1 MDHVVDVVFFN
12 ETFIVLIVSD
22 VKLLI
27 FAWKVKLL
35 VGQISGDD
43 IVTTELFA
51 ESSH

>member
-12 ETFIVLIVSD
+12 ETFIILIVRD
-22 VKLLI
+22 VKFFV

-51 ESSH
+51 KSSH

>member
-12 ETFIVLIVSD
+12 ETFIILIVCD
-22 VKLLI
+22 VKLFI

>member
-12 ETFIVLIVSD
+12 ETFIVLIVSE

-27 FAWKVKLL
+27 FAWKVELL
-35 VGQISGDD
+35 VGQIRGDD
-43 IVTTELFA
+43 IITTKLLA